1 MRKRKDQQR
10 ESKRRRFNG
19 QGRARRS
26 SARSL
31 RCCYS
36 GSRCM
41 RRRKRV
47 NGRAF
52 VLSFSVGVILDAAMY
67 AMLCMG
73 VFISRGLVTGPF
85 GEIAMAG

>member
-1 MRKRKDQQR
+1 
-10 ESKRRRFNG
+10 
-19 QGRARRS
+19 
-26 SARSL
+26 
-31 RCCYS
+31 
-36 GSRCM
+36 M

-47 NGRAF
+47 NGRAS

-73 VFISRGLVTGPF
+73 VFISRGLVTGPL